1 MPITAAEMPEMSN
14 NHVLRAVWFRVIP
27 FWKKMTGPTR
37 DGTLNQLDWDALGDK
52 ARRPV
57 IQEAVYTPIPVEFD
71 AAGKLDGKRPPAA
84 VNLS

>member
-37 DGTLNQLDWDALGDK
+37 GGTLNQLDGDALGDK

-57 IQEAVYTPIPVEFD
+57 IQEAVYSPIPAEFD
-71 AAGKLDGKRPPAA
+71 AGGKPGGNRPPAA
-84 VNLS
+84 VNLG